1 MRAEG
6 EGMADRRGRTTT
18 STEKTERVGGV
29 STMMKRSCEMC
40 DTHGC
45 VADNRTFCMISLL
58 SVDCRE
64 VGNYGKVSVGR
75 VIGLG

>member
-1 MRAEG
+1 
-6 EGMADRRGRTTT
+6 
-18 STEKTERVGGV
+18 
-29 STMMKRSCEMC
+29 MMKRSCEMY

-64 VGNYGKVSVGR
+64 VGRYGEVGVGR
-75 VIGLG
+75 VIGLGNELWLRIAEKLGVVRRGEEKKTLLPN

>member
-1 MRAEG
+1 
-6 EGMADRRGRTTT
+6 
-18 STEKTERVGGV
+18 
-29 STMMKRSCEMC
+29 MMQRSSEMH

-64 VGNYGKVSVGR
+64 VGKYGKVSVGR
-75 VIGLG
+75 MIGLG

>member
-1 MRAEG
+1 
-6 EGMADRRGRTTT
+6 
-18 STEKTERVGGV
+18 
-29 STMMKRSCEMC
+29 MMKRSCEMY
-40 DTHGC
+40 DTRGC

-64 VGNYGKVSVGR
+64 VGNYRKVSVGR